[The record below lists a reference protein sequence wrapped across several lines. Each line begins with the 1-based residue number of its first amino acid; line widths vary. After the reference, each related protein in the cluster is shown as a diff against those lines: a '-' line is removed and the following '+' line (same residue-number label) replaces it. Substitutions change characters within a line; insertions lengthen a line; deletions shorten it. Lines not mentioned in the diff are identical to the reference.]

1 MKKKYVT
8 VDLELLEFKKDVI
21 LASVF
26 ADDNF
31 IDGDGDSIG
40 GIGEL

>member
-8 VDLELLEFKKDVI
+8 VDLELSEFKKDAI
-21 LASVF
+21 LTSDLD
-26 ADDNF
+26 DDNF
-31 IDGDGDSIG
+31 IEGDGNSIG